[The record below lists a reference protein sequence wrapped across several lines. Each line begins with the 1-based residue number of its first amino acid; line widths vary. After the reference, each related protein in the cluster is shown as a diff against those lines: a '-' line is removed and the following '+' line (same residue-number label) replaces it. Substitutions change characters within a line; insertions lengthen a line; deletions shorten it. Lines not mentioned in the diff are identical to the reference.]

1 MPYCVSQWY
10 YNEFGTTIINSHGS
24 INLHSF
30 VFKILK
36 DFTNND
42 WFNDVEVTIDDD
54 DEMTH
59 QLEAMFPDTN
69 SELVRDAVQ
78 SSITIEDSIDHVL
91 TEISNKNG
99 KIACPSVFI
108 FD

>member
-1 MPYCVSQWY
+1 
-10 YNEFGTTIINSHGS
+10 
-24 INLHSF
+24 
-30 VFKILK
+30 
-36 DFTNND
+36 
-42 WFNDVEVTIDDD
+42 
-54 DEMTH
+54 MTH